1 VYFFG
6 ELAGKFC
13 QELATLLKK
22 QGCRLQILLQVEDFI
37 KLAKEQA
44 ASFLT
49 NNIMM
54 TMGED
59 FNYQGIPQGADPP
72 LPLRVAQTGKII

>member
-1 VYFFG
+1 MH
-6 ELAGKFC
+6 
-13 QELATLLKK
+13 
-22 QGCRLQILLQVEDFI
+22 ILLQVEDFI

-59 FNYQGIPQGADPP
+59 FNYQGNPQGADP
-72 LPLRVAQTGKII
+72 LPPSSTCSEDR